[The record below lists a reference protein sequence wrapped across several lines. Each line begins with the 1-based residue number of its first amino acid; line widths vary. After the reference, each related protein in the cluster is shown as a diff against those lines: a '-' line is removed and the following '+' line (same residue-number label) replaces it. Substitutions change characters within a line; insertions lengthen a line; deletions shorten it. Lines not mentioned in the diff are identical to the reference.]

1 MPMTLP
7 SDSPAHTPVS
17 GHLLS
22 SPSAA
27 DKYGVQARALQTW
40 IGVAPGNGPGASP
53 ETLSEFVAEWL
64 PVIRASIRPSTWE
77 SYRANLANH
86 VLSRLGGVALGDLGP
101 TDLNRLYLEL
111 LSSGRADGSGG
122 LSAKTVHYVH
132 TIVHR
137 VLRDAVR
144 WGRLERNPAS
154 LCDPPRQVRPE
165 ISPWGEEEAK
175 RFLLAVRDDP
185 LYALYV
191 LAITTG
197 LRRGEL
203 LGLTWGAL
211 DLPRGRL
218 FVGQSLVVV
227 NYSLELSSPKTRRSR
242 RSVALDEGTVAALA
256 EHRSRRKQATHV
268 LAASR
273 SDSGLVFTR
282 ADGSPVHP
290 HSVSQGF
297 DRRIK
302 RLGLPRI
309 RFHDLRHT
317 SATLALSA
325 GIHPKVVSE
334 RLGHASVTITLD
346 TYSHVVPSLQ
356 EEAAAKI
363 GALVL

>member
-1 MPMTLP
+1 LSGLRLDP
-7 SDSPAHTPVS
+7 PVRQPLS
-17 GHLLS
+17 GNDQR
-22 SPSAA
+22 PSA
-27 DKYGVQARALQTW
+27 
-40 IGVAPGNGPGASP
+40 
-53 ETLSEFVAEWL
+53 ETLSAFVAEWL

-86 VLSRLGGVALGDLGP
+86 VLSRLGGAGLGDLGP

-111 LSSGRADGSGG
+111 LSCGRADGTGG

-137 VLRDAVR
+137 MLRDAVR
-144 WGRLERNPAS
+144 WGRIERNPAS

-165 ISPWGEEEAK
+165 ISPWGEDEAK
-175 RFLLAVRDDP
+175 RFLLAVKDDP

-203 LGLTWGAL
+203 LGLTWASI
-211 DLPRGRL
+211 DLPRARL

-242 RSVALDEGTVAALA
+242 RSVALDEGTVAALTA
-256 EHRSRRKQATHV
+256 HRSQSQQAGPGYPG
-268 LAASR
+268 SGR
-273 SDSGLVFTR
+273 NSGLVFTR
-282 ADGSPVHP
+282 DDGSPVHP

-297 DRRIK
+297 DRRIR
-302 RLGLPRI
+302 RLDLPRI

-346 TYSHVVPSLQ
+346 TYSHVVPTLQ